1 MKQIQWCSGVVVMSV
16 QRERSQRMD
25 VLTTLLIGLMALF
38 GEVPQPEV
46 DRVCEEREVALERAL
61 EGWECDVIKAFLTNE
76 KLKAA
81 TPEERLSIPGYK
93 KVIYFRLGS
102 LPSKLHL
109 SLKKVSRDAGV
120 RLCNLKRRRDF
131 DPSILPARWLDMEQ
145 RECKQ

>member
-1 MKQIQWCSGVVVMSV
+1 MKV
-16 QRERSQRMD
+16 D
-25 VLTTLLIGLMALF
+25 VIIFVLMAVF
-38 GEVPQPEV
+38 CEVPQPEV
-46 DRVCEEREVALERAL
+46 NQACDEREVTLERAL
-61 EGWECDVIKAFLTNE
+61 EGWEHDIIKAFLTNE

-120 RLCNLKRRRDF
+120 RLCNLKRRRYF
-131 DPSILPARWLDMEQ
+131 NPSILPATKVARSGAERVQAVGFSVVFLWF
-145 RECKQ
+145 

>member
-1 MKQIQWCSGVVVMSV
+1 MKA
-16 QRERSQRMD
+16 D
-25 VLTTLLIGLMALF
+25 VIIFVLMAMF

-46 DRVCEEREVALERAL
+46 EQACEEREVALERAL
-61 EGWECDVIKAFLTNE
+61 EGWERGVIKAFLTNE

-81 TPEERLSIPGYK
+81 TPEERHSIPDYK

-131 DPSILPARWLDMEQ
+131 DQRILPARKVARFGAERVQAVSFSVVLLWFYI
-145 RECKQ
+145 